1 MPDHVADV
9 SKVCSIQNKGRGTAR
24 DWLDAVEV
32 DGSKVCEIQIKGPG
46 TACDQD
52 RLLRSRVL
60 GPEFGDAG
68 LSWSFWGRESNSKGS
83 GSDGV
88 GPERPRKKKSRKRR

>member
-1 MPDHVADV
+1 M
-9 SKVCSIQNKGRGTAR
+9 N
-24 DWLDAVEV
+24 WLDAVEV
-32 DGSKVCEIQIKGPG
+32 DRRADGSKVCEIQIKGPG

-68 LSWSFWGRESNSKGS
+68 LSWLFWGRESNSKGP

-88 GPERPRKKKSRKRR
+88 GHTEKAEEKRNPGER